1 MLNPCVLPTVHE
13 RHEIYHKESQCRAT
27 LLIANGF
34 QRTSL
39 WSNPTQ
45 NPFYLRILLTSGL
58 DMFILRTFRGK
69 EDKVTSAFK

>member
-13 RHEIYHKESQCRAT
+13 QHEIHHKENQHGAM

-34 QRTSL
+34 QHTSL

-45 NPFYLRILLTSGL
+45 DPFYLRILLTSGL
-58 DMFILRTFRGK
+58 KVLIPRTFGRMK
-69 EDKVTSAFK
+69 CHEYL